1 MRDMKATQSERCNQ
15 RQEDSICQEISARKD
30 NDIQGNGKYLTKVQ
44 CLKCQLQ
51 SMSSTLLQ
59 IVNYNPKFILGTLPT
74 KDVSY
79 SVSECQVRTVPKDVI
94 YMKLSC
100 IEMLYT

>member
-1 MRDMKATQSERCNQ
+1 MRDMKATQSEWCNQ
-15 RQEDSICQEISARKD
+15 RQGDSICQEISARKD

-44 CLKCQLQ
+44 CYEMPATINVRYLTANCKLQ
-51 SMSSTLLQ
+51 SK
-59 IVNYNPKFILGTLPT
+59 IHLGTLPT
-74 KDVSY
+74 KDMSY
-79 SVSECQVRTVPKDVI
+79 SVSECQVCTVPKDVI